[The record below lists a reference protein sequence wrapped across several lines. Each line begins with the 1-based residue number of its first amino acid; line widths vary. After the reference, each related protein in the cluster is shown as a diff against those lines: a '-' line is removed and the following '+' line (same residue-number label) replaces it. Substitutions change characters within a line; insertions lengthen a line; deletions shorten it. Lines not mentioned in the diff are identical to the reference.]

1 MKKKIINAITL
12 FGICSIFFTNTV
24 YAKEN
29 MVPNYEMKFLLD
41 SEQVL
46 NDNYELNSEY
56 RDFFDTGKK
65 YDTVGVLYLETED
78 YGFSNE
84 GWYNRIRINEDSD
97 KFDLTYKKRY
107 SIENGN
113 IDAALTKANEEGF
126 DISDTNYEAQVD
138 WGYSKMTL
146 SLSNKKEEN
155 NNNYDAMEL
164 PGRKDAIEIIK
175 DNMPGKEE
183 DWGEKNWG
191 KTLIDDAKKCGPIYY
206 YKYEGEVEGI
216 TIDLEIWPVYTE
228 STDSTE
234 YITEVSFKED
244 DYNVASANRDKV
256 MNELE
261 RKGILKHEDSL
272 KTQKILDAFLAK

>member
-1 MKKKIINAITL
+1 MKKKIISVITL

-46 NDNYELNSEY
+46 NENYELNSEY
-56 RDFFDTGKK
+56 RDFFNTDKK

-78 YGFSNE
+78 YDFSNE
-84 GWYNRIRINEDSD
+84 GWYNRIRIEEDSD

-107 SIENGN
+107 SIENGD

-138 WGYSKMTL
+138 WGYNKMTL
-146 SLSNKKEEN
+146 SLSNKKEESN
-155 NNNYDAMEL
+155 KNYDDMEL

-175 DNMPGKEE
+175 DNMPGKE
-183 DWGEKNWG
+183 DWKENNWG
-191 KTLIDDAKKCGPIYY
+191 KNLIDDAKKCGPVYY
-206 YKYEGEVEGI
+206 YKYEGEVEDI
-216 TIDLEIWPVYTE
+216 TVDLEIWPVYTE

-244 DYNVASANRDKV
+244 DYNMASENRDKV
-256 MNELE
+256 MNALE
-261 RKGILKHEDSL
+261 NKGILKHEDSL
-272 KTQKILDAFLAK
+272 KTQKILDAFLEK